1 MLVVGSLSL
10 QVGGHTCF
18 VGLYARNVCCKLLLF
33 CFVLLY
39 VRTLN
44 HSLQNQL
51 GEWWRG
57 RYVCKLLCFGTHA
70 CEINYFIITHFIFRF
85 SQVEKYIR
93 KVEKAVMEYT
103 DSCAPLDGLSL
114 S

>member
-1 MLVVGSLSL
+1 MAGKVRLQTVV
-10 QVGGHTCF
+10 
-18 VGLYARNVCCKLLLF
+18 
-33 CFVLLY
+33 
-39 VRTLN
+39 
-44 HSLQNQL
+44 
-51 GEWWRG
+51 
-57 RYVCKLLCFGTHA
+57 FGTHA